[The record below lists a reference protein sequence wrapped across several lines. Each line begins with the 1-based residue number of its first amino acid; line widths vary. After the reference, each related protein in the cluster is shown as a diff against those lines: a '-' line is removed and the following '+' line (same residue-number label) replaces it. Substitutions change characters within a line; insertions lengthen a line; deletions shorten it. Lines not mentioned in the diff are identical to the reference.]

1 MYVNA
6 KMIPVAT
13 VPGNGAGGGEDKT
26 VWKG

>member
-13 VPGNGAGGGEDKT
+13 VPGNGAGSGEDKT